1 MSRLRTAVVGAAV
14 WCAVVAGVATLVW
27 VVIDRAGQGV
37 VPEAQPQADVTGSLP
52 VPGTGR
58 SPQHT
63 SPGPTLAPRPTRRTT
78 GLPAPSPTSPLTSP
92 LTSPST
98 VPPPVQPARQRRS
111 WSGAAGHVVAECQ
124 GPTIGLVSAF
134 PGTGWRYTILDRGPG
149 QVLVRFQRLGEDRFA
164 TVSARCVVGAPRF
177 ATSTAQPGDD

>member
-1 MSRLRTAVVGAAV
+1 MSRLRTAVVGVAV

-52 VPGTGR
+52 VPGNGR
-58 SPQHT
+58 PVQHA
-63 SPGPTLAPRPTRRTT
+63 SPGATISPRPSRRTT
-78 GLPAPSPTSPLTSP
+78 APAPSSSSPAGSTSSSPATVAPPQPT
-92 LTSPST
+92 
-98 VPPPVQPARQRRS
+98 RQRLS

-124 GPTIGLVSAF
+124 GPSVGLVSTF

-149 QVLVRFQRLGEDRFA
+149 QVLVRFQRLGEDRFV
-164 TVSARCVVGAPRF
+164 TVAGRCIGGAPRF
-177 ATSTAQPGDD
+177 ATTAVQPGDD

>member
-1 MSRLRTAVVGAAV
+1 MNRLRTAVVGAAV

-52 VPGTGR
+52 VPGNGR
-58 SPQHT
+58 SSQHT

-78 GLPAPSPTSPLTSP
+78 GLPSLSARPSTSPV
-92 LTSPST
+92 T
-98 VPPPVQPARQRRS
+98 VAPPPVQPTRQRRS

-124 GPTIGLVSAF
+124 GSTIGLVSAF

-149 QVLVRFQRLGEDRFA
+149 QVLVRFQRLGEDRFV
-164 TVSARCVVGAPRF
+164 TVSARCVAGAPRF
-177 ATSTAQPGDD
+177 AESTAQAGDD